1 MPREKPFNF
10 MGIYGNGELKF
21 AVYADFRTT
30 YINLERGFN
39 LGDGIFRG
47 PKLRGMTIKYQGKKG
62 HF

>member
-1 MPREKPFNF
+1 

-47 PKLRGMTIKYQGKKG
+47 PKMRGETTKYQGKKG
-62 HF
+62 I